1 MFPVFRIFF
10 RGRRRCVSRYFSNR
24 EVKRDDKLMSIEM
37 NLLKHE
43 TRKKLRLFPSQTNRN
58 GCGLKLVRNVPS
70 NTITTINQCFSRFF
84 GSDFYRNSNLFFGHY
99 QIRIVFLPDF
109 TELKR
114 VPRMSHNDDAVN
126 ISLSHA
132 KRSSLSPNL
141 HGHQNHFSHET
152 WNSSDDLELRSTT
165 KNQKI
170 RRMWS
175 TMQRLVTE
183 PIFQSVFAVTL

>member
-1 MFPVFRIFF
+1 MIFKIF
-10 RGRRRCVSRYFSNR
+10 W
-24 EVKRDDKLMSIEM
+24 I
-37 NLLKHE
+37 
-43 TRKKLRLFPSQTNRN
+43 
-58 GCGLKLVRNVPS
+58 
-70 NTITTINQCFSRFF
+70 RF
-84 GSDFYRNSNLFFGHY
+84 LPTFFGHS

-183 PIFQSVFAVTL
+183 PIFQSVFSVTLKKPNLIWHFLRLAKKEFVWWASKMSKYWGKQM